1 MSSIR
6 AKIRKITI
14 GSNPKDNGIAFQVG
28 NKAGNDGYIISNIV
42 EDTNNFFSFGSVRFL
57 VFIKLPNNSREFLW
71 KSFQGVP
78 TSVEY
83 FLPTEEYI
91 VII

>member
-14 GSNPKDNGIAFQVG
+14 GSNPKDNGIAFQIA
-28 NKAGNDGYIISNIV
+28 NRAGNDGYIISNII
-42 EDTNNFFSFGSVRFL
+42 EDTNNFFSLGAVRFL
-57 VFIKLPNNSREFLW
+57 VFIKLPNSDKEFLW

-83 FLPTEEYI
+83 FLPTEDYI